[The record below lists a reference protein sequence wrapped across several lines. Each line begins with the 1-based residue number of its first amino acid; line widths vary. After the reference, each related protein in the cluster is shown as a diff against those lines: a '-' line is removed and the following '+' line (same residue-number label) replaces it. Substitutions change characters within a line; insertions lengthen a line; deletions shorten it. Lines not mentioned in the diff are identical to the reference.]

1 MGEPI
6 PIYLITG
13 FLEAGK
19 TSFIRPMLE
28 GNDFTDGEK
37 TLLVLCEDGEEEY
50 DEQALLYHDVH
61 KVAVEQESD
70 LTMEFLQQCRKRYRP
85 TQIVMEWNG
94 MWGMENLIRNLPREF
109 DLYQIVTL
117 VDAST
122 FETYVANMGTIMMEK
137 LLNTD
142 MIIFN
147 RCTEELKEQL
157 RKRNLKM
164 LNRRAEIYLEFVDD
178 HSEPYDSGLP
188 PFDMSQPVLELDDKD
203 SGVWYVDV
211 MDHPERYEGK
221 SVRFRG
227 MVAKSDKFPKGSFVA
242 GRFAM
247 VCCAEDTTFLG
258 MICKGPEHKE
268 VENKDWVE
276 VTAKVKCEYVKLY
289 DGDGPMLYTE
299 KVERCLPPKEE
310 LVTF

>member
-1 MGEPI
+1 MSEPI
-6 PIYLITG
+6 PIYLING

-19 TSFIRPMLE
+19 TTFIRPMLE
-28 GNDFTDGEK
+28 GGDFTEDER
-37 TLLVLCEDGEEEY
+37 TLLLMCEDGEEEY
-50 DEQALLYHDVH
+50 DEQALQYHDVTRLTVD
-61 KVAVEQESD
+61 KESD
-70 LTMEFLQQCRKRYRP
+70 VTPEFFRSLKKKYRP
-85 TQIVMEWNG
+85 TQIVIEWNG
-94 MWGMENLIRNLPREF
+94 MWTLENLVKQLPREF

-122 FETYVANMGTIMMEK
+122 FEAYVANMGAIMMEK
-137 LLNTD
+137 IMNTD
-142 MIIFN
+142 MVIFN
-147 RCTEELKEQL
+147 RCTDELKEQL

-164 LNRRAEIYLEFVDD
+164 VNRRAEMYLEFSPDRA
-178 HSEPYDSGLP
+178 EPYDSGVP
-188 PFDMSQPVLELDDKD
+188 PFDMSQPVLELDDRD
-203 SGVWYVDV
+203 FGVWYVDV
-211 MDHPERYEGK
+211 MDHPDRYEGK

-258 MICKGPEHKE
+258 MICKGPEYAE
-268 VENKDWVE
+268 LESKDWVE
-276 VTAKVKCEYVKLY
+276 VTAKVKQEYVELY
-289 DGDGPMLYTE
+289 QGDGPMLYTE